1 MAFPVPAGWGVIDS
15 TTPLSMD
22 HDQAIMYRLMHWAL
36 VRECFCKDLH
46 SKILK
51 MVGGAAVHNTKPYC
65 MAVYL

>member
-1 MAFPVPAGWGVIDS
+1 MPVCCNRKFEGISFPVPTGWGVVDS

-22 HDQAIMYRLMHWAL
+22 HDQAVMYRLMHWAL

-51 MVGGAAVHNTKPYC
+51 MVPLMLV
-65 MAVYL
+65 